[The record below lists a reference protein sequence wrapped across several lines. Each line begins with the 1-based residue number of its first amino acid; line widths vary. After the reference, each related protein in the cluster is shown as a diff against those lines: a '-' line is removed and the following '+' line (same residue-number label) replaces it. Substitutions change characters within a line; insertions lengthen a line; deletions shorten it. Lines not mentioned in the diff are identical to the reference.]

1 MSTKKQEDK
10 VEAAV
15 QDTQEVKEPE
25 AAFDVE
31 SFKEQIKAE
40 LKAEVRAEVEA
51 ELKKE
56 DKKTEA
62 VGETAAQKKRAE
74 EKVELFIPY
83 VEGKGNEV
91 NITLNGE
98 TTQIMRGQKVMVPR
112 KIAEIWEHSQQ
123 QDTYAARMREG
134 YQLNE

>member
-15 QDTQEVKEPE
+15 QDAEEVKEPE

-31 SFKEQIKAE
+31 SFKAE
-40 LKAEVRAEVEA
+40 LKAEVRAEVDA

-56 DKKTEA
+56 DKKPEA
-62 VGETAAQKKRAE
+62 VGDTAAQKKRAE

-134 YQLNE
+134 YQLSE

>member
-10 VEAAV
+10 TAAQAV
-15 QDTQEVKEPE
+15 REENVTE
-25 AAFDVE
+25 AAFDAE
-31 SFKEQIKAE
+31 AFREQIKAE
-40 LKAEVRAEVEA
+40 VKAELEA
-51 ELKKE
+51 ELRKE
-56 DKKTEA
+56 DKKPEA
-62 VGETAAQKKRAE
+62 AGETAAQKKSAE

>member
-10 VEAAV
+10 
-15 QDTQEVKEPE
+15 TEVKETE
-25 AAFDVE
+25 ATFDIEAFR
-31 SFKEQIKAE
+31 EQIKAE
-40 LKAEVRAEVEA
+40 LKAEVKAEVEA
-51 ELKKE
+51 ELKKDDE
-56 DKKTEA
+56 KTENA
-62 VGETAAQKKRAE
+62 GETAEQKARAE

-112 KIAEIWEHSQQ
+112 KIAEVWEHSQQ
-123 QDTYAARMREG
+123 QDTYAARVREG

>member
-15 QDTQEVKEPE
+15 QDAQEVKEPE

-40 LKAEVRAEVEA
+40 LKAE
-51 ELKKE
+51 
-56 DKKTEA
+56 DKKPEA
-62 VGETAAQKKRAE
+62 VGETEAQKKRAE